1 MASVAQLKA
10 ALKETLERKG
20 ALGQIKAKIRTEV
33 FKALDDQN
41 EPRPPLTRENFLIN
55 ELIREY
61 LKYNKYNNAAHV
73 LTAESG
79 QPEVSLDRQFLVKEL
94 NIVEGTSGKSVPLLY
109 GILSQL
115 LRDGKEESNQ
125 NNPARMTL
133 LNYPKQNFSKP
144 PSERN

>member
-20 ALGQIKAKIRTEV
+20 ALGQIKARIRTEV

-94 NIVEGTSGKSVPLLY
+94 NLVEGTNGKSVPLLY
-109 GILSQL
+109 GILSHF

-125 NNPARMTL
+125 NTPARMTL
-133 LNYPKQNFSKP
+133 LNYPKQNFGKP
-144 PSERN
+144 PTDRN

>member
-20 ALGQIKAKIRTEV
+20 ALGQIKARIRTEV
-33 FKALDDQN
+33 FNALDDQN
-41 EPRPPLTRENFLIN
+41 EQRPPLTRENFLIN

-79 QPEVSLDRQFLVKEL
+79 QPEVSLDRQFLVEEL
-94 NIVEGTSGKSVPLLY
+94 NIVEGTNGKSVPLLY
-109 GILSQL
+109 GMLSHF
-115 LRDGKEESNQ
+115 LRDGKEEGNQ
-125 NNPARMTL
+125 NTPTRMTL
-133 LNYPKQNFSKP
+133 LSYPKHNFSKP
-144 PSERN
+144 PTERN

>member
-20 ALGQIKAKIRTEV
+20 ALGQIRARIRTEV
-33 FKALDDQN
+33 FEALDDPN
-41 EPRPPLTRENFLIN
+41 EPRPLLTRENFLIN

-79 QPEVSLDRQFLVKEL
+79 QPEVSLDRQFLVQEL
-94 NIVEGTSGKSVPLLY
+94 NIVESTSGKSVPLLY
-109 GILSQL
+109 AILSHFL
-115 LRDGKEESNQ
+115 HDGKEDSNQ
-125 NNPARMTL
+125 NNPIRMTL
-133 LNYPKQNFSKP
+133 LSYPKQNFNRP